1 MDMDTSGSPVPDD
14 KPADEPPVKKSKIAE
29 EALKKIEE
37 QKRKAEQDKLD
48 AEERAKNAKKA
59 ELEKLRKV
67 VTDDPADFT
76 GWTQLLGYVDSNNEQ
91 EEGRKVYKNFL
102 NRYPYCYGYWK
113 KYADFEKRNGTP
125 ETVVQVFEEGVKAIP
140 LSVDLWIHYL
150 NHVKTVLTEAEE
162 VRAVYERALGQCGR
176 EWKSDKIWD
185 NYVKWEQ
192 ENGSD
197 LIVYQLYQ
205 RILTTPTHGINKNLE
220 NFKTWLNDK
229 NPKDL
234 LETTEFLNLRKEA
247 LGKVPDDE
255 AAADEDSA
263 AAPGEDTEGDL
274 LSAEETKTIR
284 EMIVSRLKTNMK
296 KTEERISL
304 RAKYE
309 EGIKRPYFHVKPL
322 ERGQLKNWNDYLEFM
337 TKEMSKEEGDMTE
350 VEILY
355 ERALIACALYE
366 EFWQNYVVWWTQR
379 EGDNSEKIR
388 EIYRRACSYHLQE
401 KVDIHIQWAAFE
413 EKLAN
418 FQGAADVLENIEKTH
433 PQMITLVMARI
444 NLERRRGN
452 HEKLSELYENIIK
465 NATSK
470 TTASELSIK
479 FARYLRLIVGN
490 VARAGQVMASALEG
504 DPTNPKLYLQQLDL
518 LINTAPMDVT
528 AVTKVFDQALQQ
540 EFPDKQK
547 LLFSK
552 RKLEF
557 LGDFGSSVAEI
568 ETAKK
573 EHSKLETDLKEK
585 EESSNKAKE
594 EKDKKVENGTASYA
608 PMNTNSSS
616 YTAQQNQAYNNYGAR
631 YNYQQGYG
639 QWPQGQGY

>member
-1 MDMDTSGSPVPDD
+1 M
-14 KPADEPPVKKSKIAE
+14 I
-29 EALKKIEE
+29 
-37 QKRKAEQDKLD
+37 
-48 AEERAKNAKKA
+48 
-59 ELEKLRKV
+59 
-67 VTDDPADFT
+67 
-76 GWTQLLGYVDSNNEQ
+76 Y
-91 EEGRKVYKNFL
+91 
-102 NRYPYCYGYWK
+102 
-113 KYADFEKRNGTP
+113 
-125 ETVVQVFEEGVKAIP
+125 
-140 LSVDLWIHYL
+140 
-150 NHVKTVLTEAEE
+150 
-162 VRAVYERALGQCGR
+162 
-176 EWKSDKIWD
+176 
-185 NYVKWEQ
+185 Q
-192 ENGSD
+192 ENGTD
-197 LIVYQLYQ
+197 LGVYQLYQ
-205 RILTTPTHGINKNLE
+205 RILTTPTNGINKNFE

-234 LETTEFLNLRKEA
+234 LETTEFLSLRKEA
-247 LGKVPDDE
+247 LGKVSED
-255 AAADEDSA
+255 AAAEDESA
-263 AAPGEDTEGDL
+263 AAPGENDEGDL
-274 LSAEETKTIR
+274 LSAEETKTMR
-284 EMIVSRLKTNMK
+284 ELILARLKNNMK
-296 KTEERISL
+296 KTEERIAL

-322 ERGQLKNWNDYLEFM
+322 ERGQLKNWNDYLEVM
-337 TKEMSKEEGDMTE
+337 TKEMSKEEGDITE

-366 EFWQNYVVWWTQR
+366 EFWLNYVVWWTQR

-413 EKLAN
+413 EKLGN
-418 FQGAADVLENIEKTH
+418 YQGAAEVLENIEKTH

-465 NATSK
+465 NSTSK
-470 TTASELSIK
+470 ATASELSIK
-479 FARYLRLIVGN
+479 FARYLRLVVGN
-490 VARAGQVMASALEG
+490 VAKASQVMASAVEG

-518 LINTAPMDVT
+518 LINTAPMDVI

-540 EFPDKQK
+540 DFPDKQK

-552 RKLEF
+552 RKQEF
-557 LGDFGSSVAEI
+557 LGDFGSSVTEI

-573 EHSKLETDLKEK
+573 EHSKLETELKEK
-585 EESSNKAKE
+585 EESSTKAKD
-594 EKDKKVENGTASYA
+594 EKDKKVENGTATYA
-608 PMNTNSSS
+608 PVNTNSSA